1 MGIARTFILIS
12 GLIALFTFIGF
23 AIGGESGAIM
33 AFGIAFLMNFFAY
46 FNSDKIVL
54 KMYKAKEADYKCDDD
69 EGKHDARPDE
79 SIKPDTEVENLINSL
94 PVFIVRT

>member
-1 MGIARTFILIS
+1 
-12 GLIALFTFIGF
+12 
-23 AIGGESGAIM
+23 
-33 AFGIAFLMNFFAY
+33 
-46 FNSDKIVL
+46 
-54 KMYKAKEADYKCDDD
+54 MYKAKEADYKCDDD